1 MNPDGPVVIVS
12 AAMAEVAMS
21 INPPAIKLMEGSFMW
36 SSFC

>member
-21 INPPAIKLMEGSFMW
+21 IIPPVSKLMEGSFVW